1 MPDALNI
8 SQEVASAL
16 SRNQGVVA
24 LESSLIAHGLP
35 ANVNTTT
42 AIEMEEAV
50 RAANCIPATIG
61 IIEGEVKIGLTKEEI
76 ERLGEG
82 KAAKICARD
91 IPYAIAKK
99 LDGGTTVSATAR
111 IANAAGIV
119 IMATGG
125 IGGVHRGFAESL
137 DISSDLWELART
149 PIIVVCSGVKAILDV
164 AATAEWLESHSVPVY
179 GFGTDELPAF
189 YSRSSGIKVPKV
201 ESADELAEM
210 LKTSGWAFGLRSAV
224 LIAVPIPEEAELD
237 ITDKIEQAMSD
248 ADDKGVNGKDF
259 TPYLLK
265 KVDELTGG
273 KSVKS
278 NAVLLK
284 NNAKVAG
291 EIARAI
297 SEATSNRR
305 IGFLV

>member
-8 SQEVASAL
+8 SHEVTGAL
-16 SRNQGVVA
+16 NRNQGVVA

-35 ANVNTTT
+35 ANVNTAT
-42 AIEMEEAV
+42 AIEMEDAV
-50 RAANCIPATIG
+50 RAAGCMPATIG
-61 IIEGEVKIGLTKEEI
+61 IIEGEVKVGLTKEEI

-91 IPYAIAKK
+91 IPYVIAKK

-111 IANAAGIV
+111 IANAAGIIV
-119 IMATGG
+119 MATGG
-125 IGGVHRGFAESL
+125 IGGVHQGFAESL

-149 PIIVVCSGVKAILDV
+149 PIIVVCSGAKAVLNV
-164 AATAEWLESHSVPVY
+164 AATFEWLESHSVPVY

-201 ESADELAEM
+201 ESAAELAEM

-237 ITDKIEQAMSD
+237 ISDEIEQAVRD
-248 ADDKGVNGKDF
+248 ADDKGISGKDL

-265 KVDELTGG
+265 RIDELTYG
-273 KSVKS
+273 KSVES
-278 NAVLLK
+278 NAALLK

-291 EIARAI
+291 EIAQAI
-297 SEATSNRR
+297 SETTSSRR